1 MNLAKITPEEA
12 RRLIDAGATLIDI
25 RGPDEH
31 ARESIPGA
39 SNLPLGQD
47 VPRGLTGPVVF
58 HCRSGTRTAA
68 NASKLAGAVDCD
80 AYLLDGGIEAWK
92 RAGLP
97 VERDLSQPIDIMRQV
112 QIAAGS
118 LVLAGI
124 LLGAFVS
131 PLFYLLSGFV
141 GAGLVFAGIAGW
153 CGMAKLLELA
163 PWNRRA
169 ASAASQQAA

>member
-1 MNLAKITPEEA
+1 MSLAKIAPQEA

-39 SNLPLGQD
+39 RNLPLGTTTP
-47 VPRGLTGPVVF
+47 VLPGPVIF
-58 HCRSGTRTAA
+58 HCRSGMRTAA
-68 NASKLAGAVDCD
+68 NAAKLAESASCD

-97 VERDLSQPIDIMRQV
+97 IERDASQPIEIMRQV

-118 LVLAGI
+118 LVVLGI
-124 LLGAFVS
+124 ALGALVS
-131 PLFYLLSGFV
+131 PFFFILSALV
-141 GAGLVFAGIAGW
+141 GGGLIFAGATGW
-153 CGMAKLLELA
+153 CGMAKLLEIA

-169 ASAASQQAA
+169 SGAATQQVV